1 MGDENFCLFSGK
13 LCETVFD
20 GVETF
25 LQDVE
30 LFVAFISVV
39 AVVVWGQ
46 SKAKYE
52 MVFIFKFDI
61 IEQIYIRNV
70 GDEIRE
76 SAGFGKNTAMFG
88 VVAEIVVVAE
98 ADADRS
104 DGTEMFDIDE
114 VCSKIPDDY
123 AIIVKHHPFVQ
134 DVQPIPEKYADRV
147 IDLSEDNELNDLL
160 FVTDVIITDYSSLV
174 FEASLIDIPMIF
186 YVFDLEKYINE
197 RDFYFDFKLYA
208 PGKIVYSTEQL
219 IDAINKEDYCT
230 DRIKPFADMF
240 FDYRDGKSTDRVV
253 DLIYDNLKK

>member
-1 MGDENFCLFSGK
+1 MGDENFCLFGGK

-76 SAGFGKNTAMFG
+76 SAGFCKNTAMFG

-104 DGTEMFDIDE
+104 DGAEMFEPRFEAGALGRSVDSVLVVYDVASDE
-114 VCSKIPDDY
+114 NEAGFVGFS
-123 AIIVKHHPFVQ
+123 AVQ
-134 DVQPIPEKYADRV
+134 DG
-147 IDLSEDNELNDLL
+147 L
-160 FVTDVIITDYSSLV
+160 
-174 FEASLIDIPMIF
+174 
-186 YVFDLEKYINE
+186 
-197 RDFYFDFKLYA
+197 
-208 PGKIVYSTEQL
+208 
-219 IDAINKEDYCT
+219 
-230 DRIKPFADMF
+230 
-240 FDYRDGKSTDRVV
+240 
-253 DLIYDNLKK
+253 

>member
-1 MGDENFCLFSGK
+1 MGDENFCLFGGK

-20 GVETF
+20 GIETF
-25 LQDVE
+25 LQNVE

-70 GDEIRE
+70 GDVIRE

-104 DGTEMFDIDE
+104 DGAEMFEPRFEAGALGRSVDGVLVVDKIASDDDE
-114 VCSKIPDDY
+114 AWLVGFG
-123 AIIVKHHPFVQ
+123 AA
-134 DVQPIPEKYADRV
+134 ENGLEARGNTV
-147 IDLSEDNELNDLL
+147 IKMNIAQQKN
-160 FVTDVIITDYSSLV
+160 LV
-174 FEASLIDIPMIF
+174 FSLFGLIETVVSRVERFHQHNYTSYGIF
-186 YVFDLEKYINE
+186 
-197 RDFYFDFKLYA
+197 FK
-208 PGKIVYSTEQL
+208 IFETCRTEENSL
-219 IDAINKEDYCT
+219 C
-230 DRIKPFADMF
+230 
-240 FDYRDGKSTDRVV
+240 
-253 DLIYDNLKK
+253 

>member
-1 MGDENFCLFSGK
+1 MSDENFCLFGGK

-30 LFVAFISVV
+30 LFVALISVV

-61 IEQIYIRNV
+61 IEQIYIWNV

-76 SAGFGKNTAMFG
+76 SAGFGEDAAMFG

-104 DGTEMFDIDE
+104 DGAEMFE
-114 VCSKIPDDY
+114 P
-123 AIIVKHHPFVQ
+123 
-134 DVQPIPEKYADRV
+134 R
-147 IDLSEDNELNDLL
+147 
-160 FVTDVIITDYSSLV
+160 
-174 FEASLIDIPMIF
+174 FEAGALGRS
-186 YVFDLEKYINE
+186 V
-197 RDFYFDFKLYA
+197 
-208 PGKIVYSTEQL
+208 
-219 IDAINKEDYCT
+219 
-230 DRIKPFADMF
+230 
-240 FDYRDGKSTDRVV
+240 DGVLVV
-253 DLIYDNLKK
+253 DKVAGDDDEAWLVGFGTAENGLEARGNTVIKMNIAQ